1 MTDSAL
7 APRFLASAMKKNHE
21 KVAAFQ
27 ATFAERLE
35 AKLPPAPE
43 LPVKLWVMDET
54 RLGLH
59 TVRRRRIT
67 LRGVKPVGVHQQ
79 RFENLYVYG
88 AIAPTTGDSL
98 FALAKTMTSEKFQI
112 FLNQFAEAHAE
123 TLNVLLLD
131 NSGTHT
137 AKTLVIP
144 ANVVLLFQEPYA
156 PELNPAERVWR
167 ALKDELAWERWTSL
181 ADLQD
186 RLLELIGD
194 WTDEMLQSL
203 TSYPYIMAALSAQY
217 T

>member
-1 MTDSAL
+1 
-7 APRFLASAMKKNHE
+7 
-21 KVAAFQ
+21 
-27 ATFAERLE
+27 
-35 AKLPPAPE
+35 
-43 LPVKLWVMDET
+43 MDET

-67 LRGVKPVGVHQQ
+67 LRGVKPVGTHQQ

-88 AIAPTTGDSL
+88 AIAPATGDSL
-98 FALAKTMTSEKFQI
+98 FALAKTMTSETFQM
-112 FLNQFAEAHAE
+112 FLNQFAKAHAE
-123 TLNVLLLD
+123 TLHVLLLD
-131 NSGTHT
+131 TSGTHT

-167 ALKDELAWERWTSL
+167 ALKDALAWERWWSL

-186 RLLELIGD
+186 RLLELIGG
-194 WTDEMLQSL
+194 WTEEMLQSL

>member
-1 MTDSAL
+1 
-7 APRFLASAMKKNHE
+7 
-21 KVAAFQ
+21 
-27 ATFAERLE
+27 
-35 AKLPPAPE
+35 
-43 LPVKLWVMDET
+43 MDET

-67 LRGVKPVGVHQQ
+67 LRGVKPVGIHQQ

-88 AIAPTTGDSL
+88 AIAPASGESL
-98 FALAKTMTSEKFQI
+98 FALAKTMNGEKFQI
-112 FLNQFAEAHAE
+112 FLHQFAEAHAE
-123 TLNVLLLD
+123 TLNVVLLD
-131 NSGTHT
+131 NSRTHM
-137 AKTLVIP
+137 AKTLVVP
-144 ANVVLLFQEPYA
+144 TNVVLLFQEPYA

-167 ALKDELAWERWTSL
+167 ALKDELAWERWTCL

-203 TSYPYIMAALSAQY
+203 TSYPYIMAALSAHS

>member
-1 MTDSAL
+1 
-7 APRFLASAMKKNHE
+7 
-21 KVAAFQ
+21 
-27 ATFAERLE
+27 
-35 AKLPPAPE
+35 

-67 LRGVKPVGVHQQ
+67 LRGVKPVGIHQQ

-88 AIAPTTGDSL
+88 AIAPASGDSL
-98 FALAKTMTSEKFQI
+98 FAIAKTMTSEKFQV

-137 AKTLVIP
+137 AKTLEVP
-144 ANVVLLFQEPYA
+144 PNVVLLFQEPYA

-167 ALKDELAWERWTSL
+167 ALKDALAWERWWCL

-186 RLLELIGD
+186 RLLELVGG

-203 TSYPYIMAALSAQY
+203 TSYPYIMAALSAQS